1 MDKVANCFNRVPA
14 EHCPGARIGHGA
26 ALPCRFGGC
35 VAMALARFACG
46 ARLASAQRS
55 ANFAVA
61 QMCGAFGAKAR
72 NLVLGDTCP
81 RRWLRFRM
89 ACGRRRRGGRRSRF
103 PSCQR
108 ALRCRVRFP
117 FRQCGKNA
125 RSMFLPRFCG
135 GLVCGRGYVGSIEAR
150 GVEFGDPFGCGL
162 SFSSRGRLG
171 RGCVGCGACG
181 FGCFVLGLR
190 C

>member
-1 MDKVANCFNRVPA
+1 
-14 EHCPGARIGHGA
+14 
-26 ALPCRFGGC
+26 
-35 VAMALARFACG
+35 MALARFACG
-46 ARLASAQRS
+46 ARLASAQCS

-72 NLVLGDTCP
+72 NLVLGIHAHGGGFAFVWRAVGGGVVVGAVD
-81 RRWLRFRM
+81 FRHASERYDV
-89 ACGRRRRGGRRSRF
+89 ACDFLFGN
-103 PSCQR
+103 
-108 ALRCRVRFP
+108 AV
-117 FRQCGKNA
+117 KNA
-125 RSMFLPRFCG
+125 RTMLVPRFCG
-135 GLVCGRGYVGSIEAR
+135 GLVCGRGDIGSIEAR

-162 SFSSRGRLG
+162 GFSSRGRLG